1 MMGKKNG
8 ESVGAA
14 GDAVDWEMMPEE
26 TMGHEVQS
34 SGQSGVIDKVDGGV
48 NVIDVAAAQDGE
60 IEVVNFDDKPE
71 EVEQKAG
78 DDGGADVVG
87 LDLDDEGIEWDFGDE
102 MDLGGDE
109 LRNELSRENA
119 EKMGEAALEA
129 FMMDQ
134 SERGMDSDLMTELA
148 EAAETESVAD
158 EGEDGFEDMMTPELE
173 DEVKS
178 VIESDEKAAN
188 KVIIETE
195 TEDYNEWGGPK
206 DEYAEW
212 AEAHPALA
220 ERMESVA
227 QEYGVN
233 VNTLMRVLMTKENA
247 EETVDEYSD
256 ENLAKMAMMLSV
268 NGLAAGM
275 EGVLQKRP
283 DEIDRMF
290 DDFWQWEAKFTQA
303 KENRWRY
310 GQILGK
316 FVRYYDERKVDTES
330 LERVGEMMLAKE
342 NDSQALYEL
351 EIVVTSALRG
361 AGLKGMVNY
370 LPFWDELRQEPE
382 NERLENLSNGR
393 IVGKYFRNHGM
404 DAEKERGFRENVF
417 PNLEKGE
424 PETEVIRMAS
434 NSWGMEYGDYGISDW
449 ACQCLVSEVSPKNT
463 CDLLLGLRELPT
475 ADRYKF
481 EQNRMDALALQDTV
495 IGARDF
501 IHDERPGVHE
511 LLKTMLDYYDSR
523 DEETHFAKKIALEDV
538 IAERMNS
545 ADRGYYNKLPERAMN
560 LENYEKI
567 VQRQIYGKEYNE
579 TAAEIL
585 RRLVKNTDQDMTL
598 PPATKDE
605 YLNGLMANTE
615 LYQSPRTMEITADIK
630 QVGELVGYM
639 NQQLQ
644 GLQGNLGMWPSMMKA
659 IAWTERVATYAMR
672 GISAKEWREL
682 PWDANFREI
691 IKFQNLTMCKEKFNE
706 DEFEG
711 FWQEMRSVA
720 AENYPKNVEKGYT
733 MLQLRVAEQMGRL
746 GGDYVKRGMARRAT
760 ALRSGNLVHELI
772 MLPMRNGF

>member
-1 MMGKKNG
+1 MMGKKKG
-8 ESVGAA
+8 ESVNAA
-14 GDAVDWEMMPEE
+14 GDLVNWEMIAGE
-26 TMGHEVQS
+26 TAGNEAQNL
-34 SGQSGVIDKVDGGV
+34 QRSGVIDKVDGGV
-48 NVIDVAAAQDGE
+48 NVMDVAAARDGE
-60 IEVVNFDDKPE
+60 IKVVNFDDKPE
-71 EVEQKAG
+71 DVEQKAG
-78 DDGGADVVG
+78 DDGGVDVVG
-87 LDLDDEGIEWDFGDE
+87 LDLDDEGVEWDFGDE
-102 MDLGGDE
+102 VDLGGDE
-109 LRNELSRENA
+109 LRKELSRENA

-134 SERGMDSDLMTELA
+134 VEEGVDSDLMAELA
-148 EAAETESVAD
+148 DAAEREMVAN
-158 EGEDGFEDMMTPELE
+158 EGEDVFEDMLAPDLE
-173 DEVKS
+173 E
-178 VIESDEKAAN
+178 ESSAEGEEQATN
-188 KVIIETE
+188 KIIIETG
-195 TEDYNEWGGPK
+195 TEDYGEWGDPR

-212 AEAHPALA
+212 AEAHPVLA
-220 ERMESVA
+220 ERMEGVA

-233 VNTLMRVLMTKENA
+233 VNTLMRGLMTQENV
-247 EETVDEYSD
+247 EEAVDGYSD
-256 ENLAKMAMMLSV
+256 ENLAKMAAMLNVNDSV
-268 NGLAAGM
+268 AGM
-275 EGVLQKRP
+275 KGILQKRP

-290 DDFWQWEAKFTQA
+290 DDFGQWEAKFTQA

-310 GQILGK
+310 GQILGT

-330 LERVGEMMLAKE
+330 LERVGEMMLEKE
-342 NDSQALYEL
+342 NDPQALYEL
-351 EIVVTSALRG
+351 ETVVTSALRG
-361 AGLKGMVNY
+361 AGLKEMANY

-382 NERLENLSNGR
+382 NERLENLSNGQ

-404 DAEKERGFRENVF
+404 DAEKERGARENVF

-434 NSWGMEYGDYGISDW
+434 NSWGMEYGDYGIADW

-463 CDLLLGLRELPT
+463 CDLLLGMRELPT
-475 ADRYKF
+475 VDRYKF

-495 IGARDF
+495 IGSRDF

-511 LLKTMLDYYDSR
+511 LLETMLDYYDSR
-523 DEETHFAKKIALEDV
+523 NEETHFAKKIALEDV

-545 ADRGYYNKLPERAMN
+545 ADRGYYDRLPERAMD
-560 LENYEKI
+560 LGNYEKI
-567 VQRQIYGKEYNE
+567 VQRQVYGKEYNE

-585 RRLVKNTDQDMTL
+585 RRLVKNTDQEMTL

-630 QVGELVGYM
+630 QVGELLGYM

-659 IAWTERVATYAMR
+659 VAWTERVATYAMR

-691 IKFQNLTMCKEKFNE
+691 IKFQNFTMCKEKFNE
-706 DEFEG
+706 DEFEE
-711 FWQEMRSVA
+711 FWQKMRSVA
-720 AENYPKNVEKGYT
+720 AEDYPKNVEKGYT

-746 GGDYVKRGMARRAT
+746 GGDYVKQGMSRRAT

>member
-1 MMGKKNG
+1 MMGKKKG
-8 ESVGAA
+8 ESVNAA
-14 GDAVDWEMMPEE
+14 GDLVNWEMIAGE
-26 TMGHEVQS
+26 TAGNEAQNL
-34 SGQSGVIDKVDGGV
+34 QRSGVIDKVDGGV
-48 NVIDVAAAQDGE
+48 NVMDVAAARDGE

-71 EVEQKAG
+71 DVEQKAG
-78 DDGGADVVG
+78 DDGGVDVVG
-87 LDLDDEGIEWDFGDE
+87 LDLDDEGVEWDFGDE
-102 MDLGGDE
+102 VDLGGDE
-109 LRNELSRENA
+109 LRKELSRENA

-134 SERGMDSDLMTELA
+134 VEEGVDSDLMAELA
-148 EAAETESVAD
+148 DAAEREMVAN
-158 EGEDGFEDMMTPELE
+158 EGEDVFEDMLAPDLE
-173 DEVKS
+173 E
-178 VIESDEKAAN
+178 ESSAEGEEQATN
-188 KVIIETE
+188 KIIIETG
-195 TEDYNEWGGPK
+195 TEDYGEWGDPR

-212 AEAHPALA
+212 AEAHPVLA
-220 ERMESVA
+220 ERMEGVA

-233 VNTLMRVLMTKENA
+233 VNTLMRGLMTQENV
-247 EETVDEYSD
+247 EEAVDGYSD
-256 ENLAKMAMMLSV
+256 ENLAKMAAMLNVNDSV
-268 NGLAAGM
+268 AGM
-275 EGVLQKRP
+275 KGILQKRP

-290 DDFWQWEAKFTQA
+290 DDFGQWEAKFTQA

-310 GQILGK
+310 GQILGT

-330 LERVGEMMLAKE
+330 LERMGEMMLEKE
-342 NDSQALYEL
+342 NDPQALYEL
-351 EIVVTSALRG
+351 ETVVTSALRG
-361 AGLKGMVNY
+361 AGLKEMANY

-382 NERLENLSNGR
+382 NERLENLSNGQ

-434 NSWGMEYGDYGISDW
+434 NSWGMEYGDYGIADW

-463 CDLLLGLRELPT
+463 CDLLLGMRELPT
-475 ADRYKF
+475 VDRYKF

-495 IGARDF
+495 IGSRDF

-511 LLKTMLDYYDSR
+511 LLETMLDYYDSR
-523 DEETHFAKKIALEDV
+523 NEETHFAKKIALEDV

-545 ADRGYYNKLPERAMN
+545 ADRGYYDRLPERAMD
-560 LENYEKI
+560 LGNYEKI
-567 VQRQIYGKEYNE
+567 VQRQVYGKEYNE

-585 RRLVKNTDQDMTL
+585 RRLVKNTDQEMTL

-630 QVGELVGYM
+630 QVGELLGYM

-659 IAWTERVATYAMR
+659 VAWTERVATYAMR

-691 IKFQNLTMCKEKFNE
+691 IKFQNFTMCKEKFNE
-706 DEFEG
+706 DEFEE
-711 FWQEMRSVA
+711 FWQKMRSVA
-720 AENYPKNVEKGYT
+720 AEDYPKNVEKGYT

-746 GGDYVKRGMARRAT
+746 GGDYVKQGMSRRAT

>member
-1 MMGKKNG
+1 MGKKKG
-8 ESVGAA
+8 ESVNAA
-14 GDAVDWEMMPEE
+14 GDLVNWEMIAGE
-26 TMGHEVQS
+26 TAGNEAQNL
-34 SGQSGVIDKVDGGV
+34 QRSGVIDKVDGGV
-48 NVIDVAAAQDGE
+48 NVMDVAAARDGE

-71 EVEQKAG
+71 DVEQKAG
-78 DDGGADVVG
+78 DDGGVDVVG
-87 LDLDDEGIEWDFGDE
+87 LDLDDEGVEWDFGDE
-102 MDLGGDE
+102 VDLGGDE
-109 LRNELSRENA
+109 LRKELSRENA

-134 SERGMDSDLMTELA
+134 VEEGVDSDLMAELA
-148 EAAETESVAD
+148 DAAEREMVAN
-158 EGEDGFEDMMTPELE
+158 EGEDVFEDMLAPDLE
-173 DEVKS
+173 E
-178 VIESDEKAAN
+178 ESSAEGEEQATN
-188 KVIIETE
+188 KIIIETG
-195 TEDYNEWGGPK
+195 TEDYGEWGDPR

-212 AEAHPALA
+212 AEAHPVLA
-220 ERMESVA
+220 ERMEGVA

-233 VNTLMRVLMTKENA
+233 VNTLMRGLMTQENV
-247 EETVDEYSD
+247 EEAVDGYSD
-256 ENLAKMAMMLSV
+256 ENLAKMAAMLNVNDSV
-268 NGLAAGM
+268 AGM
-275 EGVLQKRP
+275 KGILQKRP

-290 DDFWQWEAKFTQA
+290 DDFGQWEAKFTQA

-310 GQILGK
+310 GQILGT

-330 LERVGEMMLAKE
+330 LERVGEMMLEKE
-342 NDSQALYEL
+342 NDPQALYEL
-351 EIVVTSALRG
+351 ETVVTSALRG
-361 AGLKGMVNY
+361 AGLKEMANY

-382 NERLENLSNGR
+382 NERLENLSNGQ

-434 NSWGMEYGDYGISDW
+434 NSWGMEYGDYGIADW

-463 CDLLLGLRELPT
+463 CDLLLGMRELPT
-475 ADRYKF
+475 VDRYKF

-495 IGARDF
+495 IGSRDF

-511 LLKTMLDYYDSR
+511 LLETMLDYYDSR
-523 DEETHFAKKIALEDV
+523 NEETHFAKKIALEDV

-545 ADRGYYNKLPERAMN
+545 ADRGYYDRLPERAMD
-560 LENYEKI
+560 LGNYEKI
-567 VQRQIYGKEYNE
+567 VQRQVYGKEYNE

-585 RRLVKNTDQDMTL
+585 RRLVKNTDQEMTL

-630 QVGELVGYM
+630 QVGELLGYM

-659 IAWTERVATYAMR
+659 VAWTERVATYAMR

-691 IKFQNLTMCKEKFNE
+691 IKFQNFTMCKEKFNE
-706 DEFEG
+706 DEFEE
-711 FWQEMRSVA
+711 FWQKMRSVA
-720 AENYPKNVEKGYT
+720 AEDYPKNVEKGYT

-746 GGDYVKRGMARRAT
+746 GGDYVKQGMSRRAT

>member
-1 MMGKKNG
+1 MMGKKKG
-8 ESVGAA
+8 ESVNAA
-14 GDAVDWEMMPEE
+14 GDLVNWEMIAGE
-26 TMGHEVQS
+26 TAGNEAQNL
-34 SGQSGVIDKVDGGV
+34 QRSGVIDKVDGGV
-48 NVIDVAAAQDGE
+48 NVMDVAAARDGE

-71 EVEQKAG
+71 DVEQKAG
-78 DDGGADVVG
+78 DDGGVDVVG
-87 LDLDDEGIEWDFGDE
+87 LDLDDEGVEWDFGDE
-102 MDLGGDE
+102 VDLGGDE
-109 LRNELSRENA
+109 LRKELSRENA

-134 SERGMDSDLMTELA
+134 VEEGVDSDLMAELA
-148 EAAETESVAD
+148 DAAEREMVAN
-158 EGEDGFEDMMTPELE
+158 EGEDVFEDMLAPDLE
-173 DEVKS
+173 E
-178 VIESDEKAAN
+178 ESSAEGEEQATN
-188 KVIIETE
+188 KIIIETG
-195 TEDYNEWGGPK
+195 TEDYGEWGDPR

-212 AEAHPALA
+212 AEAHPVLA
-220 ERMESVA
+220 ERMEGVA

-233 VNTLMRVLMTKENA
+233 VNTLMRGLMTQENV
-247 EETVDEYSD
+247 EEAVDGYSD
-256 ENLAKMAMMLSV
+256 ENLAKMAAMLNVNDSV
-268 NGLAAGM
+268 AGM
-275 EGVLQKRP
+275 KGILQKRP

-290 DDFWQWEAKFTQA
+290 DDFGQWEAKFTQA

-310 GQILGK
+310 GQILGT

-330 LERVGEMMLAKE
+330 LERVGEMMLEKE
-342 NDSQALYEL
+342 NDPQALYEL
-351 EIVVTSALRG
+351 ETVVTSALRG
-361 AGLKGMVNY
+361 AGLKEMANY

-382 NERLENLSNGR
+382 NERLENLSNGQ

-434 NSWGMEYGDYGISDW
+434 NSWGMEYGDYGIADW

-463 CDLLLGLRELPT
+463 CDLLLGMRELPT
-475 ADRYKF
+475 VDRYKF

-495 IGARDF
+495 IGSRDF

-511 LLKTMLDYYDSR
+511 LLETMLDYYDSR
-523 DEETHFAKKIALEDV
+523 NEETHFAKKIALEDV

-545 ADRGYYNKLPERAMN
+545 ADRGYYDRLPERAMD
-560 LENYEKI
+560 LGNYEKI
-567 VQRQIYGKEYNE
+567 VQRQVYGKEYNE

-585 RRLVKNTDQDMTL
+585 RRLVKNTDQEMTL

-630 QVGELVGYM
+630 QVGELLGYM

-659 IAWTERVATYAMR
+659 VAWTERVATYAMR

-691 IKFQNLTMCKEKFNE
+691 IKFQNFTMCKEKFNE
-706 DEFEG
+706 DEFEE
-711 FWQEMRSVA
+711 FWQKMRSVA
-720 AENYPKNVEKGYT
+720 AEDYPKNVEKGYT

-746 GGDYVKRGMARRAT
+746 GGDYVKQGMSRRAT